1 MSNPLTRYE
10 NHLDEQEARWFAVY
24 TKYKRE
30 KQVFKRL
37 TEQGIETYLPLQKFT
52 RRWTRKVR
60 EVELPLISCYIFVKI
75 QKKDYIKVLET
86 PDTVQFVKFSKNLL
100 SIPDAEIEILRRVVG
115 ENLALDAEPKSYQV
129 GDEVEVIGGNLTGL
143 KGKLIKKDNEKN
155 FLIELDNLGYSLRM
169 YIDPTLLH
177 AKRKRFAV

>member
-1 MSNPLTRYE
+1 MNNPLTRYE
-10 NHLDEQEARWFAVY
+10 NHLDEHEARWFAVY

-30 KQVFKRL
+30 KLVLKRL
-37 TEQGIETYLPLQKFT
+37 TEKGIQAYLPLQKFT

-75 QKKDYIKVLET
+75 TKQDYVRVLET

-100 SIPDAEIEILRRVVG
+100 AIPNTEINILRRVVG
-115 ENLALDAEPKSYQV
+115 EGLEVDAQPNSYNV

-143 KGKLIKKDNEKN
+143 RGKLIKKDNTKN
-155 FLIELDNLGYSLRM
+155 FLVELNNLGYTLRM
-169 YIDPTLLH
+169 YIDPNLLSH
-177 AKRKRFAV
+177 THKRYVV